1 MRDQQAKTPEENMIV
16 KAKGFRWI
24 VNCEIKTLFVLTKM
38 LKLIF
43 AQEKMHSRMVVFSN
57 RHSQAGVSI
66 FS

>member
-1 MRDQQAKTPEENMIV
+1 MIV

-57 RHSQAGVSI
+57 CHSQVLRSI
-66 FS
+66 AVA